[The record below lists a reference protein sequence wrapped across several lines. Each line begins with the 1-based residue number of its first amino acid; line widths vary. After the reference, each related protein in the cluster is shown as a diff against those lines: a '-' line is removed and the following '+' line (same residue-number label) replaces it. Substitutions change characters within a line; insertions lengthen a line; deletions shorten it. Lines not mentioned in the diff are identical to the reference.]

1 MKQNILLDLNW
12 ALGNM
17 RFWDALNGRGWF
29 NNATKF
35 GHADFLCDV
44 CSDIVDVS
52 IKNDVNFAGGSAIMP
67 VCRNYR
73 TIYRSNL
80 LFSCCFFPFGGMKP
94 AI

>member
-1 MKQNILLDLNW
+1 
-12 ALGNM
+12 M
-17 RFWDALNGRGWF
+17 RFWNALNGRGWF

-52 IKNDVNFAGGSAIMP
+52 IKNDVNFVGGSAIMP
-67 VCRNYR
+67 VCITVTT

-80 LFSCCFFPFGGMKP
+80 LIGCCFFPFGGMKP